1 MPESEAEAFAARLCG
16 YDPSLTDQLRELVEG
31 LANLVADL
39 AATDGGEA
47 WLRHHPARLEAG
59 EESEAA

>member
-1 MPESEAEAFAARLCG
+1 MPESEREAYAARLCG
-16 YDPSLTDQLRELVEG
+16 YDPSLTDQLRELKG
-31 LANLVADL
+31 LADLVADL

-47 WLRHHPARLEAG
+47 WLRRHPARLEAG